1 MMELSNYIYYRIYG
15 FFLSRKDNV
24 PETTGWMLLSLMQ
37 FLTIVDIIF
46 IMELIY
52 SFPIPSKYG
61 FLPLLI
67 VLGVFNWYRYEHKF
81 QIESFDEQWK
91 DEEEKKKI
99 RNGWLIGMYLLI
111 SLLFPVVLGIL
122 DHNLGMI

>member
-1 MMELSNYIYYRIYG
+1 MNLFDYIYYRIYS

-37 FLTIVDIIF
+37 FLTIIDTIF
-46 IMELIY
+46 IIELIY
-52 SFPIPSKYG
+52 SFPIPSKFA

-67 VLGVFNWYRYEHKF
+67 VLGIFNWYQYERN
-81 QIESFDEQWK
+81 FDKKGFEMKWK

-99 RNGWLIGMYLLI
+99 RNGWLIGIYLLI
-111 SLLFPVVLGIL
+111 SFLFPVTLGIL
-122 DHNLGMI
+122 EHNFGFIE